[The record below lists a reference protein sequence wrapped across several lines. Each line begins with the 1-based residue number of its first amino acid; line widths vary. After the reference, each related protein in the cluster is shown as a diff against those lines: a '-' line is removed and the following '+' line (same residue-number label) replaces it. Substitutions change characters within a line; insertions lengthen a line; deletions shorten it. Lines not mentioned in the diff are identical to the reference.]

1 VNDDPIS
8 HFDVFEEYDLRQGH
22 YLRLMDSV
30 FQGQDSVTYYKNRLN
45 ENLSKFVRTVRLSV
59 SEDMNRYHSL
69 EGMEFFYVSL
79 PDLVQ
84 AMLEDKSFDEDE
96 KVMILDLLTR
106 EFRKECLKIPER
118 GAQECQ
124 SLSLPQLFERYYR
137 GK

>member
-1 VNDDPIS
+1 
-8 HFDVFEEYDLRQGH
+8 
-22 YLRLMDSV
+22 MDSV

-59 SEDMNRYHSL
+59 TEDMNRYHSL
-69 EGMEFFYVSL
+69 EGMEFSYLISRRDVSL
-79 PDLVQ
+79 ADLVQ

-96 KVMILDLLTR
+96 KVMVLDLLTK
-106 EFRKECLKIPER
+106 EFRKECLKIPGL